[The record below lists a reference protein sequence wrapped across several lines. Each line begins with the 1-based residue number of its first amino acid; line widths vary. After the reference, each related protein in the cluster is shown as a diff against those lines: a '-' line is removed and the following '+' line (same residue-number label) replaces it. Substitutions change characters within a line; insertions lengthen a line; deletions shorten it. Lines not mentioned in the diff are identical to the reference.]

1 MKMSCADS
9 SASVIFWG
17 VILILL
23 MSVSF
28 AVGAEGLN
36 VGAKD
41 GLSYKSSNGNF
52 AIKLGGRLH
61 YDGSKAFFTDGEDIE
76 DGWAVRRK
84 YAKLGVSLYK
94 VWRLGLQYDLESE
107 TKPFESLWLRYDGF
121 SAFNITLGQ
130 MSGEPFSLE
139 ESTSSNVIPFMER
152 ALPNALTP
160 SNNVGVLLSASGS
173 GWSAAGGAFWE
184 TYIEDSDL
192 FNSDEGRG
200 VTGRFTFL
208 PIDKGD
214 DFLHL
219 GLSASWRW
227 PDANNRVRFS
237 ARPENYVA
245 KKRLISTGR
254 INNVENYLLT
264 GVESAYVLEALTL
277 QAEYIQADLFFID
290 NEKASESLAGGYVYA
305 GLFLTGEQR
314 SYSKSRGVFGGVE
327 PNGRYGAWEVVW
339 RYSYL
344 DLNGDTIMGG
354 QEENLS
360 WGLNWYANSQV
371 RLMFNYIEVDVDE
384 HAGDVD
390 PVFIQMRLQVAI

>member
-1 MKMSCADS
+1 MNISCAENS
-9 SASVIFWG
+9 PRLIFLGG
-17 VILILL
+17 VLVFL

-28 AVGAEGLN
+28 TVRSEGLDIS
-36 VGAKD
+36 ARD
-41 GLSYKSSNGNF
+41 GLSYESSGGNF

-61 YDGSKAFFTDGEDIE
+61 YDGSQVSLTRGEDIE

-84 YAKLGVSLYK
+84 YAKLGLSLYK
-94 VWRLGLQYDLESE
+94 VWRLGLQYDLKSE
-107 TKPFESLWLRYDGF
+107 AKPYESLWLRYGGF
-121 SAFNITLGQ
+121 SAFKITLGQ
-130 MSGEPFSLE
+130 MSNEPFSLE
-139 ESTSSNVIPFMER
+139 ESTSSNVMPFMER

-160 SNNVGVLLSASGS
+160 SNNVGVLLSTSGS

-184 TYIEDSDL
+184 TYIEDSDP
-192 FNSDEGRG
+192 FNDDEGRG

-227 PDANNRVRFS
+227 PDDSNRVRFR

-254 INNVENYLLT
+254 IKNVENYLLT
-264 GVESAYVLEALTL
+264 GVESAYVRGALTL
-277 QAEYIQADLFFID
+277 QAEYIRTDLFFID
-290 NEKASESLAGGYVYA
+290 NTKANESLAGGYLYA
-305 GLFLTGEQR
+305 SLFLTGEQR
-314 SYSKSRGVFGGVE
+314 SYSRSRGVFGGVE
-327 PNGRYGAWEVVW
+327 PKGHHGAWELAG

-344 DLNGDTIMGG
+344 DLNGDTILGG
-354 QEENLS
+354 REENLS
-360 WGLNWYANSQV
+360 LGLNWYANSQV
-371 RLMFNYIEVDVDE
+371 RLMLNYIEVDVDE

>member
-1 MKMSCADS
+1 MS
-9 SASVIFWG
+9 I
-17 VILILL
+17 
-23 MSVSF
+23 SF
-28 AVGAEGLN
+28 AARAEGLDIS
-36 VGAKD
+36 AKD
-41 GLSYKSSNGNF
+41 GLSYKSSGGNF

-61 YDGSKAFFTDGEDIE
+61 YDGSHAFLTRGEDIE

-84 YAKLGVSLYK
+84 YAKLGLGLYK
-94 VWRLGLQYDLESE
+94 VWRLGLQYDLESK
-107 TKPFESLWLRYDGF
+107 TKPYESLWLRYSGF

-130 MSGEPFSLE
+130 MSNEPFSLE
-139 ESTSSNVIPFMER
+139 ESTSSNVMPFMER

-160 SNNVGVLLSASGS
+160 SNNVGVLFNTSGS

-184 TYIEDSDL
+184 TYIEDSDP
-192 FNSDEGRG
+192 FNGDEGRG
-200 VTGRFTFL
+200 VTGRFTFF

-227 PDANNRVRFS
+227 PDDTNRVRVS
-237 ARPENYVA
+237 ARPENYVG

-254 INNVENYLLT
+254 IKEVENYLLT
-264 GVESAYVLEALTL
+264 GVESAYVQGPLTL
-277 QAEYIQADLFFID
+277 QGEYIRTDLFFID
-290 NEKASESLAGGYVYA
+290 NAKANESLDGGYLYA

-314 SYSKSRGVFGGVE
+314 SYSRSRGVFGGVD
-327 PNGRYGAWEVVW
+327 PKGPYGAWELAG

-344 DLNGDTIMGG
+344 DLNGDTILGG
-354 QEENLS
+354 REENLRL
-360 WGLNWYANSQV
+360 GFNWYANSLV
-371 RLMFNYIEVDVDE
+371 RMMFNMIAVDVDE